1 MLRAQPHAAVR
12 RTVQA
17 PRSAAIMSTRSAPP
31 HPPRSAAALLAVSSL
46 QPRPLHP
53 VALCRPKP
61 RGEPIG
67 VAADRAVGDSKT
79 GDVKTWTATVGSS
92 APLLDD
98 NSKGILFAIVDCSGA
113 ESVPASLD
121 EWKPATTLYEDENKG
136 WKRAGDVLVSF
147 LPCSTCMSALLC
159 GAAHATA
166 QHIPCC

>member
-1 MLRAQPHAAVR
+1 M
-12 RTVQA
+12 
-17 PRSAAIMSTRSAPP
+17 
-31 HPPRSAAALLAVSSL
+31 
-46 QPRPLHP
+46 
-53 VALCRPKP
+53 
-61 RGEPIG
+61 
-67 VAADRAVGDSKT
+67 AADRAVGDSKT

-98 NSKGILFAIVDCSGA
+98 NSKGILFSIVDRSGA

-147 LPCSTCMSALLC
+147 LPCSTCMPALLC

-166 QHIPCC
+166 HTLLLEQAGLSKAPLDSPWQAPLTLALSMDDHACRCLATSRTPSP